1 MIDTRRRNLVVAAV
15 LLAMLLAALDQTIV
29 STALP
34 TMVADLGGGAHLSWV
49 VTSYLLAETVM
60 TVLIGKFG
68 DLYGRKK
75 TFLVSVALFLVGSF
89 FAGWSGSMGTLIAFR
104 AVQGLGAGGLMVTSM
119 AIIAD
124 VVPLKDRG
132 RFQGFAGAVF
142 GIATVAG
149 PLLGGLFVD
158 HLSWR
163 WAFYVNI
170 PLGVAVVAVAIAALP
185 ATRTAGRPRID
196 YAGIALIALAATGL
210 TLVTSWGG
218 TEYPWT
224 SPTIL
229 WMAAGSVVLL
239 VAFVFVEQRAAEP
252 MLPMRLFR
260 SRVFTVSGVL
270 SFVVGF
276 AMLGGITYLPIYL
289 QYVRGESATASGLW
303 MLPLIAGLMATALL
317 TGSTISRTGRYRVFP
332 LLGSAGL
339 TIGLFLLS
347 LLDASTS
354 YWVMGAFMVVLGAGI
369 GLVMQVPVIVVQS
382 TTNYT
387 DLGVATS
394 GISFLRT
401 MGSSFGV
408 AIFGTIYANQLPHHL
423 VVPPGVD
430 PRAIAGPAAVHALPD
445 AVKAPIVA
453 GYAETVHT
461 MFLLAAPIGLVALAV
476 AFFLPQVQLRDTS
489 RAAASGNS
497 GVGESFAAPPSNSY
511 DELRK
516 LVSAVVAKSED
527 DPGPAVLRR
536 SGVGLPLEQAWL
548 LGRVYKASADDGVA
562 ALAEIAEMTGVPG
575 GIFEPTARALV
586 RSGHLAFGDDGYR
599 FTDLGS
605 DVFTRLVQAWR
616 CWLLDQLRDWDEPDH
631 RDFARALDSFTDEL
645 VESGRRLSRV

>member
-1 MIDTRRRNLVVAAV
+1 
-15 LLAMLLAALDQTIV
+15 
-29 STALP
+29 
-34 TMVADLGGGAHLSWV
+34 
-49 VTSYLLAETVM
+49 
-60 TVLIGKFG
+60 
-68 DLYGRKK
+68 
-75 TFLVSVALFLVGSF
+75 
-89 FAGWSGSMGTLIAFR
+89 
-104 AVQGLGAGGLMVTSM
+104 
-119 AIIAD
+119 
-124 VVPLKDRG
+124 
-132 RFQGFAGAVF
+132 
-142 GIATVAG
+142 
-149 PLLGGLFVD
+149 
-158 HLSWR
+158 
-163 WAFYVNI
+163 
-170 PLGVAVVAVAIAALP
+170 
-185 ATRTAGRPRID
+185 
-196 YAGIALIALAATGL
+196 
-210 TLVTSWGG
+210 
-218 TEYPWT
+218 
-224 SPTIL
+224 
-229 WMAAGSVVLL
+229 
-239 VAFVFVEQRAAEP
+239 
-252 MLPMRLFR
+252 
-260 SRVFTVSGVL
+260 
-270 SFVVGF
+270 
-276 AMLGGITYLPIYL
+276 MLGGTTYLPIYL

-303 MLPLIAGLMATALL
+303 MLPLIAGLMATALP

-369 GLVMQVPVIVVQS
+369 GLVMQVRVIVVQS
-382 TTNYT
+382 TTNHT

-408 AIFGTIYANQLPHHL
+408 AIYANQLPHHL
-423 VVPPGVD
+423 VAPPGVD

-445 AVKAPIVA
+445 AVKAPVVA

-497 GVGESFAAPPSNSY
+497 GVGESFAPPPSNSC

-516 LVSAVVAKSED
+516 LVSAVVVKSED
-527 DPGPAVLRR
+527 DPGPAVPRR
-536 SGVGLPLEQAWL
+536 SGVDLPLEQAWL
-548 LGRVYKASADDGVA
+548 LGRVYEASADDGVA
-562 ALAEIAEMTGVPG
+562 TLAEIAELTGVPG

-605 DVFTRLVQAWR
+605 DVFTRLVRAWR

-631 RDFARALDSFTDEL
+631 RDFARVLDSFTGEL
-645 VESGRRLSRV
+645 VESGRRLSRVQVRCRVRPPWPPGPARPRCVVGPRAAARPRGSPSGRALHHRHNQRSPERTRASPFLHLQP